1 MEWAQQHFLRV
12 IIQALLKAY
21 QQEFFVTRTVDDL
34 LWGYKDEIL
43 SLIHTFRP
51 SISPYFGLYYGVS
64 GFFFSEPLCLAEE
77 VGGARFFFSPFL
89 TIYLLCFVHEKKI
102 SLKNIC

>member
-1 MEWAQQHFLRV
+1 M
-12 IIQALLKAY
+12 
-21 QQEFFVTRTVDDL
+21 TRTVDDL

-77 VGGARFFFSPFL
+77 VGGTLQSRL
-89 TIYLLCFVHEKKI
+89 YLHFA
-102 SLKNIC
+102 SLLGEDQNCQEF